1 MDYKPAQLD
10 GAALA
15 QLQQFE
21 SELRKQTSEE
31 IIVIAYQASGDASQ
45 SGINAAH
52 RE

>member
-1 MDYKPAQLD
+1 MEYTPARLN

-31 IIVIAYQASGDASQ
+31 IIVVAYRASVDASQ
-45 SGINAAH
+45 SGMNAAH